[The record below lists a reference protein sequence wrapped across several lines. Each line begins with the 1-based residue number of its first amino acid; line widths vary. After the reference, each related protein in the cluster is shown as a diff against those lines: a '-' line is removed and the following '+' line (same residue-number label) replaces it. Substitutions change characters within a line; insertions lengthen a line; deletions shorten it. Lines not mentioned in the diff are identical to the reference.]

1 MADDRPRLT
10 RDSDPEPR
18 FTFGPDFESDSG
30 GWGARLSSWARRN
43 SRPVTVGVIVAVL
56 VLGGLYSLSRSRTGG
71 IQELFRARGP
81 ATIEEVVSEEG
92 VEGLNLSLP
101 AKTESSTNKPAGTTS
116 LAEPGKLTKT
126 DAGITAAASRGEG
139 VTHLAR
145 RALRAYLE
153 SNSVDFTLRA
163 EHKIY
168 VEDYVMKKTGAATL
182 QIGEERTFSND
193 LVREALT
200 RTKDLSPKQIENL
213 SQYVPLVPSLR

>member
-10 RDSDPEPR
+10 RDSGPEPR
-18 FTFGPDFESDSG
+18 FTFGPDFESDGG

-71 IQELFRARGP
+71 IRELFRAQGP
-81 ATIEEVVSEEG
+81 STIEEVTEEG
-92 VEGLNLSLP
+92 VEGLDLSLP
-101 AKTESSTNKPAGTTS
+101 AQTESSTSNPAGTPS

-126 DAGITAAASRGEG
+126 DTGIAVAASRGEG

-145 RALRAYLE
+145 RATRAYLE

-168 VEDYVMKKTGAATL
+168 VEDYLMKKTGAATL

-193 LVREALT
+193 LIREALT
-200 RTKDLSPKQIENL
+200 RAKDLSPKQIENL